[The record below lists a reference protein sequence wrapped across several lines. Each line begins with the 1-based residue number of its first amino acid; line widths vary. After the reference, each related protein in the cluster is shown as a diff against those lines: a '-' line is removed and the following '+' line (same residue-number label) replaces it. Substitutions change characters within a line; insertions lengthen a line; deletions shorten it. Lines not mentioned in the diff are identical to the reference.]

1 MKRLYFG
8 TDYACIEVIELND
21 TSASQHLF
29 LESRID

>member
-8 TDYACIEVIELND
+8 TDACIEVIELND
-21 TSASQHLF
+21 TSATQHLF